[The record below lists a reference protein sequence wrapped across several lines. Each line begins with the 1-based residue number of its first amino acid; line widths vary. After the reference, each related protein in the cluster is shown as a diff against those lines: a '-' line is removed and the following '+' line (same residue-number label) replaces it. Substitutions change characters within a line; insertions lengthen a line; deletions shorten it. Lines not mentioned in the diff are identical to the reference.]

1 MKTLLRSLVS
11 FLLVC
16 SLHAQTKLPRYAVLK
31 TEGGEAY
38 LTSVNQLS
46 DQGYRVL
53 VAGKFTILH
62 LEATPPDTYRYLR
75 LEVKGGPAQF
85 TNWINEQGAHGYRWL
100 PRTALLEK
108 APHPKNYEYRFA
120 PHGALGPAK
129 GRELSSVVEEG
140 YRPAGIVYFSHSIG
154 AATKEMFFEHEVGQP
169 AYASPLPPDSK
180 IQIAD
185 AMRVGNVM
193 KDVDKL
199 AKQGHRFLG
208 CHDSNKG
215 GGMAVMMEKCPD
227 ECAGRYEY
235 RYFDAKDA
243 AQVERDLNALG
254 KDGFRVVPD
263 ALQSRPHLLER
274 DTRDK
279 RTFSYRTLDPPDAV
293 ALGPLLNAADGEKYV
308 PLDFVWHVGWTTQGI
323 LVLEKETTASANP

>member
-1 MKTLLRSLVS
+1 M
-11 FLLVC
+11 
-16 SLHAQTKLPRYAVLK
+16 P
-31 TEGGEAY
+31 
-38 LTSVNQLS
+38 
-46 DQGYRVL
+46 
-53 VAGKFTILH
+53 
-62 LEATPPDTYRYLR
+62 
-75 LEVKGGPAQF
+75 
-85 TNWINEQGAHGYRWL
+85 
-100 PRTALLEK
+100 
-108 APHPKNYEYRFA
+108 
-120 PHGALGPAK
+120 
-129 GRELSSVVEEG
+129 
-140 YRPAGIVYFSHSIG
+140 
-154 AATKEMFFEHEVGQP
+154 
-169 AYASPLPPDSK
+169 
-180 IQIAD
+180 
-185 AMRVGNVM
+185 VGNVM

-227 ECAGRYEY
+227 ECAGCYEY

-274 DTRDK
+274 DTREK

-293 ALGPLLNAADGEKYV
+293 ALGPLLNAADEEGYV
-308 PLDFVWHVGWTTQGI
+308 PLDFVWHVGWTAQGI